1 MATDY
6 IEITVHLSRP
16 GDFIQDLLIAGLG
29 EAGYESFLE
38 TETGFNA
45 YIRQDA
51 FSEKALQDAIQEI
64 ADETTPRA
72 ALETASTNGEQD
84 APGVSYKIRSA
95 ERRVGKGC
103 VRPSRL

>member
-6 IEITVHLSRP
+6 IEVTVHLSRP

-38 TETGFNA
+38 TETGLNA
-45 YIRQDA
+45 YIRQEA

-64 ADETTPRA
+64 AEETTPRA
-72 ALETASTNGEQD
+72 ALETASTKGDKAE
-84 APGVSYKIRSA
+84 PGARSQINLMN
-95 ERRVGKGC
+95 ENESCKEKR
-103 VRPSRL
+103 

>member
-1 MATDY
+1 MTSPRYSMATDY
-6 IEITVHLSRP
+6 IEVTVHLSRP

-51 FSEKALQDAIQEI
+51 FSEKALTDAIQEI
-64 ADETTPRA
+64 PDETTPRA
-72 ALETASTNGEQD
+72 ALETTSPNGD
-84 APGVSYKIRSA
+84 KAPPGDSYHQN
-95 ERRVGKGC
+95 
-103 VRPSRL
+103 L